1 MADVCLGHDGNECGI
16 TQKYMVDDGHV
27 GKTCIWLYTGLP
39 IRLDHVPLDHFQQHI
54 EFDHGILYR
63 SLCF

>member
-1 MADVCLGHDGNECGI
+1 
-16 TQKYMVDDGHV
+16 V